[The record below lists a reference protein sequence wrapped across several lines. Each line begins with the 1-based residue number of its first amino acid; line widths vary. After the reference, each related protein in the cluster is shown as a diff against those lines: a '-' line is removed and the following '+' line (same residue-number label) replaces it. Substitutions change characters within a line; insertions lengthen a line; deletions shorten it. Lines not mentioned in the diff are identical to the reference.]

1 MEILLKRIAK
11 KPNYT
16 IGKIFINGEYF
27 CDSLEDTD
35 RNLSQDMPVEDIE
48 RIKVYGNT
56 AIPTGSYSIDMNTVS
71 SKFKDRIWAKPYNG
85 KIPRLLDVPGFNGV
99 LIHPGNTNK
108 DTLGCILVGENK
120 VVGKVINSINTY
132 KIFMSK
138 LSNSNE
144 PIKITVV

>member
-1 MEILLKRIAK
+1 
-11 KPNYT
+11 
-16 IGKIFINGEYF
+16 
-27 CDSLEDTD
+27 
-35 RNLSQDMPVEDIE
+35 MPVEDIE